1 LENTDVLPM
10 TNIQTASVQK
20 PEQSTVER

>member
-10 TNIQTASVQK
+10 TKIQTASVQK
-20 PEQSTVER
+20 REQSTVER